1 MNKIDIIKRLF
12 FNYTKKHINKI
23 ILSVF
28 FALLVAGS
36 TSAIA
41 YLLDPAIKKIFIEK
55 DQALIIIIPIFI
67 IVAFAVKGFSLY
79 VAKVLMIGV
88 SEEVRKDLQCDML
101 NNLVEADTKL
111 IDGKH
116 TGKFISNIT
125 NDVSHITNLIS
136 TAVLNIFK
144 DSLTLIGLLI
154 VMFFQNWKLSLVA
167 LIMIPLATF
176 AARTLGKRIGK
187 VATEQMLRAG
197 ILNTYLIELFKN
209 HKLIKIFQQ
218 EKYEKIRAEKFI
230 NDVKE
235 KTIKIATVYVRSSP
249 IMETLTGIMIAVLI
263 FYSGK
268 LVLKNEIDINNFF
281 SFLAAMMLAYQ
292 PVRSL
297 ATLNITISQG
307 LSAAKR
313 ILPVIDEKSELV
325 QNKDDSEIKVD
336 TGNIE
341 FKNVSFKYEKKNEID
356 INNFFSF
363 LAAMMLA
370 YQPVRSLATL
380 NITISQG
387 LSAATRILP
396 IIDEKSELQENKN
409 STEIKVNAGDVEF
422 KNVSFKYEKERK
434 NNTLN
439 SVNIKMLGGKMTS
452 IVGHSGAGK
461 STILNLIPRFYDAIS
476 GDIEIDNQSIYNC
489 TISSL
494 RKNISLVSQDTTLF
508 DDTIRNNIAYANLGA
523 SQKEIEEAAKY
534 SYASEFIEKLPN
546 KYETIIGENGTRLSG
561 GEKQRLSIARAMLK
575 KSQIILLDEA
585 TSSLDAETE
594 NKIQD
599 AINFLTKDRT
609 TIVIAHR
616 LSTILNSDK
625 IYVIDAGTV
634 VGEGTHD
641 QLLANSKVYKNF
653 YEKQIKKV

>member
-1 MNKIDIIKRLF
+1 VNKIDIIKRLF

-341 FKNVSFKYEKKNEID
+341 FKNVSFKYEKK
-356 INNFFSF
+356 
-363 LAAMMLA
+363 
-370 YQPVRSLATL
+370 
-380 NITISQG
+380 
-387 LSAATRILP
+387 
-396 IIDEKSELQENKN
+396 K
-409 STEIKVNAGDVEF
+409 EIK
-422 KNVSFKYEKERK
+422 
-434 NNTLN
+434 TLN
-439 SVNIKMLGGKMTS
+439 SVSIKMLGGKMTS

>member
-1 MNKIDIIKRLF
+1 MNKIEIIKRLF
-12 FNYTKKHINKI
+12 LDYTKKHLKKI
-23 ILSVF
+23 LLSAF

-36 TSAIA
+36 TSGIA

-55 DQALIIIIPIFI
+55 DQALIIVIPIFI
-67 IVAFAVKGFSLY
+67 IIAFAVKGFSLY
-79 VAKVLMIGV
+79 LAKVLMISV

-101 NNLVEADTKL
+101 NSLIVADTRL
-111 IDGKH
+111 IDKKH

-125 NDVSHITNLIS
+125 NDVSHITSLVSNAI
-136 TAVLNIFK
+136 LNIFK
-144 DSLTLIGLLI
+144 DSLTLIGLLT
-154 VMFFQNWKLSLVA
+154 VMFFQNWKLSLIA
-167 LIMIPLATF
+167 IIMIPLATF
-176 AARTLGKRIGK
+176 AARTLGKRISK
-187 VATEQMLRAG
+187 VATEQMLKAG

-218 EKYEKIRAEKFI
+218 EKYENKRAYKFI

-235 KTIKIATVYVRSSP
+235 KSLKIATVYVRSSP
-249 IMETLTGIMIAVLI
+249 IMETLTGIMIAILI

-268 LVLKNEIDINNFF
+268 LALKNEIDINNFF

-297 ATLNITISQG
+297 ATVNITISQG
-307 LSAAKR
+307 LSAAAR
-313 ILPVIDEKSELV
+313 ILPVIDEKS
-325 QNKDDSEIKVD
+325 K
-336 TGNIE
+336 
-341 FKNVSFKYEKKNEID
+341 
-356 INNFFSF
+356 
-363 LAAMMLA
+363 
-370 YQPVRSLATL
+370 
-380 NITISQG
+380 
-387 LSAATRILP
+387 
-396 IIDEKSELQENKN
+396 LQENKD
-409 STEIKVNAGDVEF
+409 STKIKVNAGNVEF
-422 KNVSFKYEKERK
+422 KNVSFKYEKEK
-434 NNTLN
+434 ENNTLN
-439 SVNIKMLGGKMTS
+439 LVNIKMLGGKMTS

-461 STILNLIPRFYDAIS
+461 STILNLIPRFYDAVA
-476 GDIEIDNQSIYNC
+476 GDIQIDNQSIYNC

-508 DDTIRNNIAYANLGA
+508 DDTIRNNIAYANLDA

-534 SYASEFIEKLPN
+534 SFASEFIEKLPN

-594 NKIQD
+594 NKIQN
-599 AINFLTKDRT
+599 AINFLTKNRT

-625 IYVIDAGTV
+625 IYVIDSGKI

-641 QLLANSKVYKNF
+641 QLLVDSKVYKNF